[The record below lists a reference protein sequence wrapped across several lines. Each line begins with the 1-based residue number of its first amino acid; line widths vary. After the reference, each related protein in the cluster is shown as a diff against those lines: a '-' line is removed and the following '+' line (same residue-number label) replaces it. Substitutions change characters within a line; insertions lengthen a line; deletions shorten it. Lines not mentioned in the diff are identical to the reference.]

1 MRGPFTGRPRTA
13 EIQAGMHGEAM
24 VRTRRFWSAPFIS
37 VAVVVL
43 AAGCASTGSAGTAP
57 AAPRPELRDITVA
70 AIPSSDLAGLYI
82 ALDRGLFAA
91 QGLHVTIDK
100 IPSSQSIIAD
110 QLNGQVDVS
119 AGAYVPYIEAEASGG
134 DFRILAQASTL
145 APDTRVLVTTAS
157 SRISS
162 VAGLAGHRIGVNGSN
177 SIGTLL
183 ISALL
188 AAHGISPRRVTFV
201 TSTTGFPAMPG
212 QLQAGA
218 WDAAFLAEPYVTAA
232 GEQYGDQ
239 VLADLDQG
247 SVESLPID
255 GYIATQAWVRQHPR
269 TAAAFV
275 RAIQEGQAIA
285 NSDSSAVHAAM
296 AHYDDL
302 PPQVTAAIALT
313 GYPVGPV
320 VPASIQR
327 VAMVMLQFGLLGSA
341 AAPEVRRH
349 TLVSAMTAP

>member
-1 MRGPFTGRPRTA
+1 M
-13 EIQAGMHGEAM
+13 
-24 VRTRRFWSAPFIS
+24 RTRRFWSAP
-37 VAVVVL
+37 AVSMVIVVL
-43 AAGCASTGSAGTAP
+43 AAGCASARGAGLTSAAS
-57 AAPRPELRDITVA
+57 RPELPDITVA

-100 IPSSQSIIAD
+100 IPSSQAIITD
-110 QLNGQVDVS
+110 QLNGQVDIG

-134 DFRILAQASTL
+134 DFRVLAGASTL

-157 SRISS
+157 SPITT
-162 VAGLAGHRIGVNGSN
+162 VAGLAGRRIGVNGTN

-188 AAHGISPRRVTFV
+188 DAHGISPRRVTLV
-201 TSTTGFPAMPG
+201 TSAAGFPAMPG
-212 QLQAGA
+212 QLQAGQWA
-218 WDAAFLAEPYVTAA
+218 AAFLAEPYVTAA
-232 GEQYGDQ
+232 GEQYGDR

-275 RAIQEGQAIA
+275 RAIQQGQDIA
-285 NSDSSAVHAAM
+285 TSDSSAVHTAM

-313 GYPVGPV
+313 GYPVGPA

-327 VAMVMLQFGLLGSA
+327 VAVVMLRYGLLGSTA
-341 AAPEVRRH
+341 AAEVSQQ
-349 TLVSAMTAP
+349 TLAHSMTGT